1 MQLAHGTDRRA
12 RLADAVEIVF
22 PLQRHCRIG
31 APERILLGAGPV
43 PAAVIDALLADLHQ
57 RAADRNL
64 RAEHGLQHLAGHGA
78 GGDARC
84 GLARG
89 TTPAAALVAAAVLAR
104 KSTRLQS
111 SHNCAY
117 RTQSSA

>member
-1 MQLAHGTDRRA
+1 M
-12 RLADAVEIVF
+12 
-22 PLQRHCRIG
+22 
-31 APERILLGAGPV
+31 LLGAGPV

-64 RAEHGLQHLAGHGA
+64 RAEQGLQHLAGHGA

-89 TTPAAALVAAAVLAR
+89 TTPAAAIVADAVFGPVGVIGMTGAELVPALAVVLAAR
-104 KSTRLQS
+104 KSTRLNS
-111 SHNCAY
+111 SH
-117 RTQSSA
+117 